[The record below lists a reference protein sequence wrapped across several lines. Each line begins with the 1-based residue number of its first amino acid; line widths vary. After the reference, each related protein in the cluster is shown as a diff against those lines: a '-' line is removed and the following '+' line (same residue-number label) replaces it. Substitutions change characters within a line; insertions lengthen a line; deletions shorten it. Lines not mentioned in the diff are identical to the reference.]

1 MTDVFKFSVPDI
13 CDKYSNLIQVSS
25 SNFFSYGGI
34 DSFCGQIETLFCPD
48 DNSLVKKLLN
58 TNGNNKVLVV
68 DARSS
73 AHTSMVGDQ
82 IAAAAKKNNWAGII
96 VNGYIRDVE
105 VISNIDIGILARAPV
120 PLKTNKDGFGKQGV
134 NLYFNNVI
142 IKPGFWIY
150 VDANGWVV
158 SKNKLEF

>member
-1 MTDVFKFSVPDI
+1 MTIQYSVPDI
-13 CDKYSNLIQVSS
+13 CDNFSDSIQVGDIH
-25 SNFFSYGGI
+25 FQSYGKKK
-34 DSFCGQIETLFCPD
+34 SFYGQVETLFCPD

-68 DARSS
+68 DATSN

-96 VNGYIRDVE
+96 VNGYIRDIE
-105 VISNIDIGILARAPV
+105 VIANIDIGVLAKASV
-120 PLKTNKDGFGKQGV
+120 PLKTNKDDFGKQGV

-150 VDANGWVV
+150 VDTNGWVV